1 VYALAACAV
10 VAATG
15 LAAGAA
21 AGGVF
26 VGPLAPAATKT
37 MLTSVGTGGAAA
49 TASNARP
56 AISANGR
63 YVAFQSEA
71 TLNVSGSVVPPP
83 TTPPTTPPPTT
94 ASPTTASPT
103 TASPTTASPS
113 SAPPTTASP
122 GSPPPDGGSSSAP
135 PPDVASPTTSSPS
148 TSATTPIFIPRARAA
163 PSAAPAA
170 AALPGNWRVYVR
182 DQTGQVTSL
191 LSNPNTGNATAP
203 SISGTGKLVSYLFDG
218 GIENNVVV
226 VNRQA
231 TGKGAF
237 DTKANLAV
245 KTVTGTAND
254 LQFERI
260 PGCPS
265 GIGTAGAIRT
275 TPCGP
280 ELSAD
285 GSTLVY
291 PAQLSPVSPVLAV
304 TDFDDNIAGNLV
316 DFGAISQEVFS
327 EQQIN
332 YTLSSS
338 SAPVA
343 FTGFTLTGPFTIGEP
358 FSGSGPDCSGTF
370 EPGVTCNVVVDADGS
385 ACPTIDGNPY
395 YKELTGTLT
404 TESPLPD
411 GQSKITLVAFC
422 NGAFTG
428 DVSGLGGPS
437 AAIRPAAAC
446 AAPPKGLPVVQAPAV
461 EQDNAEEDL
470 VDFGP
475 AVIGQPFAEVVK
487 FSAPGGGN
495 LQFSS
500 PDCGLQLVS
509 PATLGLKAGQPLTCT
524 LSATTGVQ
532 SCTAYVLV
540 TPGTMGT
547 DVASFISVDPD
558 DDFETE
564 SALYVSVTGVSD
576 VVIAR
581 HDKTG
586 AGNFAASPSIEVSV
600 NGAGTLIPDASEPSV
615 SATGRYVAFTA
626 AAPAGQAADSTAV
639 WRHDTDSAGNRT
651 YHSGATTLVSCLPG
665 SSAGGACRTAP
676 DADSPS
682 ISGDG
687 SQVAFAT
694 IAVNGQV
701 YVRNVSA
708 GTTALVSAPAT
719 GTPANG
725 DSYAP
730 SLSQD
735 ASTVAYISTATDLE
749 ANATPAHAANLYVRT
764 LSAGGPAISELAS
777 PTGASLPAG
786 DDIALPD
793 VDAHGGLVTF
803 QTSQRLVSAAPP
815 AVTSVYTFLRE
826 PALAFQPA
834 PVSFGTLR
842 AGKAPATLTVTVT
855 DVGPGPGTVTTA
867 GTTLPFGIN
876 IGACAGALLH
886 DGGSCVLTVS
896 LIPRQAGSDLGTLTS
911 TVTDVF
917 GSPGTFTVPITA
929 TVVATP
935 TPEAAR
941 LTLNPGVAPPGQ
953 VTDVTGTGFLAGQHV
968 TLSWDPGLGQISVV
982 ANGSGRLTAV
992 MVIFPDD
999 FTGPRVLQAR
1009 DLSSKVLA
1017 TVNFLVQQPS
1027 VEPPFKASST
1037 PGSVG
1042 QAG

>member
-21 AGGVF
+21 AGVVF
-26 VGPLAPAATKT
+26 GGPSAPALTRT

-63 YVAFQSEA
+63 YVAFQSQA

-83 TTPPTTPPPTT
+83 TTPPP
-94 ASPTTASPT
+94 
-103 TASPTTASPS
+103 
-113 SAPPTTASP
+113 TASP
-122 GSPPPDGGSSSAP
+122 GSPP
-135 PPDVASPTTSSPS
+135 DVATPTTSAPS
-148 TSATTPIFIPRARAA
+148 TAPPTTPIFIPRGQAA

-170 AALPGNWRVYVR
+170 PAAPGNWRVYVR

-203 SISGTGKLVSYLFDG
+203 SISGTDKLVSYLFDG

-260 PGCPS
+260 PGCPT
-265 GIGTAGAIRT
+265 GIGEAGAIRA

-285 GSTLVY
+285 GTTLAY

-304 TDFDDNIAGNLV
+304 TDSDDNIAGNVV
-316 DFGAISQEVFS
+316 DFGLISPDVFS
-327 EQQIN
+327 DQQIN

-338 SAPVA
+338 SQPVT
-343 FTGFTLTGPFTIGEP
+343 FTGFTITGPFSIGEP

-370 EPGVTCNVVVDADGS
+370 EPGVTCNVVVDADSS
-385 ACPTIDGNPY
+385 ACPTIESNPY

-404 TESPLPD
+404 TDSPLPD
-411 GQSKITLVAFC
+411 GQSKVTLVAFC
-422 NGAFTG
+422 NAAFEG
-428 DVSGLGGPS
+428 DVRGLGGPHP
-437 AAIRPAAAC
+437 AIRPAAAC

-470 VDFGP
+470 VDFGS
-475 AVIGQPFAEVVK
+475 AVIGQPFAEVVT
-487 FSAPGGGN
+487 FSAPGGGIV
-495 LQFSS
+495 QFSS

-509 PATLGLKAGQPLTCT
+509 PASLGRPAGQPLTCT
-524 LSATTGVQ
+524 PTATTGVQ

-540 TPGTMGT
+540 TPGTVDT

-586 AGNFAASPSIEVSV
+586 VGNFAASPSIEVSV
-600 NGAGTLIPDASEPSV
+600 NGAGTLIPGASEPSV
-615 SATGRYVAFTA
+615 SATGRYIAFTA
-626 AAPAGQAADSTAV
+626 AAPAGAAADSTAV

-651 YHSGATTLVSCLPG
+651 YHSGSTTLASCLPG
-665 SSAGGACRTAP
+665 FSGGGACLMAP
-676 DADSPS
+676 EADSPS

-701 YVRNVSA
+701 YVRNVPA
-708 GTTALVSAPAT
+708 ATTALVSAPAT
-719 GTPANG
+719 GTTANG

-735 ASTVAYISTATDLE
+735 GSTVAYISTATDLE
-749 ANATPAHAANLYVRT
+749 TKATPAHAANLYVRT
-764 LSAGGPAISELAS
+764 LSPGGPAISELA

-793 VDAHGGLVTF
+793 VDAHGSLVTF
-803 QTSQRLVSAAPP
+803 QTSQRLLSAAPP

-826 PALAFQPA
+826 PALGFTPA
-834 PVSFGTLR
+834 PVSFGTMTV
-842 AGKAPATLTVTVT
+842 GKATATLTVTVT
-855 DVGPGPGTVTTA
+855 DVGPGPGIVTTA
-867 GTTLPFGIN
+867 GTTSPFGIK
-876 IGACAGALLH
+876 IGACAGAVLH
-886 DGGSCVLTVS
+886 DGGSCVLSVT
-896 LIPRQAGSDLGTLTS
+896 LIPQQAGSEQGALTS

-917 GSPGTFTVPITA
+917 GAPGTFSVPITA

-935 TPEAAR
+935 VSEAAR
-941 LTLNPGVAPPGQ
+941 LTLDPGVSPPGQ

-968 TLSWDPGLGQISVV
+968 TLSWDPGLGQVSVV
-982 ANGSGRLTAV
+982 ANASGRLTAV

-1009 DLSSKVLA
+1009 DLTSKVLA

-1027 VEPPFKASST
+1027 VEPPFKASSAA
-1037 PGSVG
+1037 GSVG
-1042 QAG
+1042 APGAPG

>member
-10 VAATG
+10 VATTG

-26 VGPLAPAATKT
+26 AGALAPALTRT

-63 YVAFQSEA
+63 YVAFQSQA
-71 TLNVSGSVVPPP
+71 TLNVSGSVVPQAS
-83 TTPPTTPPPTT
+83 TPPPPTT
-94 ASPTTASPT
+94 VSPTS
-103 TASPTTASPS
+103 ASPS
-113 SAPPTTASP
+113 E
-122 GSPPPDGGSSSAP
+122 SS
-135 PPDVASPTTSSPS
+135 
-148 TSATTPIFIPRARAA
+148 TTPIFIPRAPAA
-163 PSAAPAA
+163 PSAPAPAA
-170 AALPGNWRVYVR
+170 SASPGNWRVYVR

-231 TGKGAF
+231 SGKGAF

-254 LQFERI
+254 PQFERI
-260 PGCPS
+260 NGCPS
-265 GIGTAGAIRT
+265 GIGQGGATRT

-285 GSTLVY
+285 GTTLAY
-291 PAQLSPVSPVLAV
+291 PAQLDPVSPVLTV
-304 TDFDDNIAGNLV
+304 TDFDDNIAGNVV
-316 DFGAISQEVFS
+316 DFGLISQDVFS

-332 YTLSSS
+332 YTIPSGSQ
-338 SAPVA
+338 PVP
-343 FTGFTLTGPFTIGEP
+343 FTGFTLTGPFTIGSP
-358 FSGSGPDCSGTF
+358 FEGSGPNCAAPAF
-370 EPGVTCNVVVDADGS
+370 EPGVTCNVVVDVDNSVCPAFGS
-385 ACPTIDGNPY
+385 TDY
-395 YKELTGTLT
+395 FKELTGTLT
-404 TESPLPD
+404 TNSPLPD
-411 GQSKITLVAFC
+411 GQSKVTLVAFC
-422 NGAFTG
+422 NAEFRGDATG
-428 DVSGLGGPS
+428 LSGP

-446 AAPPKGLPVVQAPAV
+446 PAPPKGLPVAQAPAA
-461 EQDNAEEDL
+461 EQDNAEDNL
-470 VDFGP
+470 VDFGS
-475 AVIGQPFAEVVK
+475 AVIGQPYARIVK
-487 FSAPGGGN
+487 FTAPGGDTV
-495 LQFSS
+495 QFSS
-500 PDCGLQLVS
+500 PDCGLQAVS
-509 PATLGLKAGQPLTCT
+509 PQTLGLPAGQPITCT
-524 LSATTGVQ
+524 PSATTGVQ

-540 TPGTMGT
+540 TPGTVGT
-547 DVASFISVDPD
+547 DVASLITVDPD
-558 DDFETE
+558 DAFQTGVET
-564 SALYVSVTGVSD
+564 YVSVTGVSD

-586 AGNFAASPSIEVSV
+586 AGNFAASPSIVVSV
-600 NGAGTLIPDASEPSV
+600 NGAGTVIPDASEPSV
-615 SATGRYVAFTA
+615 STTGRYVAFTA
-626 AAPAGQAADSTAV
+626 AAPAGEAADSTAV
-639 WRHDTDSAGNRT
+639 WLHDTDSAGNRT
-651 YHSGATTLVSCLPG
+651 YHSGVTTLVSCLPG
-665 SSAGGACRTAP
+665 SSGGGACLTAP

-701 YVRNVSA
+701 YVRNVTA
-708 GTTALVSAPAT
+708 ATTAFVSARAT
-719 GTPANG
+719 GTAANG

-735 ASTVAYISTATDLE
+735 GSTVAYISTATDLE
-749 ANATPAHAANLYVRT
+749 TTATPAHAANLYVRT
-764 LSAGGPAISELAS
+764 VSAGGPAISELAS

-826 PALAFQPA
+826 PALTFQPA

-842 AGKAPATLTVTVT
+842 AGNAAASLTVTVT
-855 DVGPGPGTVTTA
+855 DAGPGPGTVTTA
-867 GTTLPFGIN
+867 GTTPPFGIK

-896 LIPRQAGSDLGTLTS
+896 LIPQHAGSDQGTLTS

-929 TVVATP
+929 TVAAPPQPEVAL
-935 TPEAAR
+935 
-941 LTLNPGVAPPGQ
+941 LTLSPGVAPPGQ

-968 TLSWDPGLGQISVV
+968 TLSWDRGLGQVSVV
-982 ANGSGRLTAV
+982 ANGSGHLTAV
-992 MVIFPDD
+992 MIIFPDD
-999 FTGPRVLQAR
+999 FTGPRVLQAL

-1017 TVNFLVQQPS
+1017 TVNFLVQPPS

-1042 QAG
+1042 AAG

>member
-26 VGPLAPAATKT
+26 AGSSAPAATRT

-63 YVAFQSEA
+63 YVAFQSQA
-71 TLNVSGSVVPPP
+71 TLNVSGSVVPPASP
-83 TTPPTTPPPTT
+83 PPTTPPPST
-94 ASPTTASPT
+94 APPPGTAPPPD
-103 TASPTTASPS
+103 A
-113 SAPPTTASP
+113 APPTTP
-122 GSPPPDGGSSSAP
+122 
-135 PPDVASPTTSSPS
+135 SPTSPS
-148 TSATTPIFIPRARAA
+148 PSESSTTPISIPRAQAA

-170 AALPGNWRVYVR
+170 APPGNWRVYVR
-182 DQTGQVTSL
+182 DQTGRVTSL

-237 DTKANLAV
+237 DTTANLAV
-245 KTVTGTAND
+245 KTVTGTAKD

-260 PGCPS
+260 LGCPT
-265 GIGTAGAIRT
+265 GIGKGGAIRT

-304 TDFDDNIAGNLV
+304 TDFDDNIAGNVV
-316 DFGAISQEVFS
+316 DFGTISQDVFS

-338 SAPVA
+338 SQPVA

-370 EPGVTCNVVVDADGS
+370 EPGVTCNVVVDANSS
-385 ACPTIDGNPY
+385 ACPPFASNPY

-404 TESPLPD
+404 TDSPLPD
-411 GQSKITLVAFC
+411 GQSKVTLVAFC
-422 NGAFTG
+422 NASFRG
-428 DVSGLGGPS
+428 DVSGLGGPQ
-437 AAIRPAAAC
+437 AAIHPAAAC
-446 AAPPKGLPVVQAPAV
+446 AAPPKGLPVDQAPAAQ
-461 EQDNAEEDL
+461 QDNAEEGL
-470 VDFGP
+470 ADFGP

-487 FSAPGGGN
+487 FSAPVGGIV
-495 LQFSS
+495 QFSS

-509 PATLGLKAGQPLTCT
+509 PASLGLPAGQPLTCT
-524 LSATTGVQ
+524 PSATTGLQ

-558 DDFETE
+558 DDFDTE

-586 AGNFAASPSIEVSV
+586 AGDFAASPSIEVSV

-626 AAPAGQAADSTAV
+626 AAPAGHAADSTAV

-651 YHSGATTLVSCLPG
+651 YHSGATTLASCLPG
-665 SSAGGACRTAP
+665 SSGGGACGAAP

-701 YVRNVSA
+701 YVRNVTA
-708 GTTALVSAPAT
+708 ATTALVSAPAT
-719 GTPANG
+719 GPAANG

-735 ASTVAYISTATDLE
+735 GSTVAYISTATDLE
-749 ANATPAHAANLYVRT
+749 AKATPAHAANLYVRT
-764 LSAGGPAISELAS
+764 LSPGGPAISELAPAS
-777 PTGASLPAG
+777 ASLPAG

-793 VDAHGGLVTF
+793 VDARGGLVTF
-803 QTSQRLVSAAPP
+803 QTSQRLVPAAPP

-826 PALAFQPA
+826 PALAFKPA
-834 PVSFGTLR
+834 PVSFGTLTV
-842 AGKAPATLTVTVT
+842 GKATATLTVTVT

-867 GTTLPFGIN
+867 GTTSPFGIK
-876 IGACAGALLH
+876 IGACAGAVLH
-886 DGGSCVLTVS
+886 DGGSCVLTVT
-896 LIPRQAGSDLGTLTS
+896 LIPTHAGGGRGTLTS
-911 TVTDVF
+911 TVTDDF
-917 GSPGTFTVPITA
+917 GSPGTFSVPITA

-935 TPEAAR
+935 APEAAR
-941 LTLNPGVAPPGQ
+941 LTVDPGVSPPGQ
-953 VTDVTGTGFLAGQHV
+953 VTDVTGSGFLAGQHV
-968 TLSWDPGLGQISVV
+968 TLSWDPGLGQVSVV

-1042 QAG
+1042 AGLSLPG

>member
-1 VYALAACAV
+1 MAANHGQWGALGRGVYALAACAV

-21 AGGVF
+21 TGVVFAGPA
-26 VGPLAPAATKT
+26 GPPPALTRT

-63 YVAFQSEA
+63 YVAFQSQA
-71 TLNVSGSVVPPP
+71 TLNVSGSVVPPASP
-83 TTPPTTPPPTT
+83 PPTTPPPTT
-94 ASPTTASPT
+94 ASPTTASPSSFFPPG
-103 TASPTTASPS
+103 TAAEPPS
-113 SAPPTTASP
+113 TAPPTT
-122 GSPPPDGGSSSAP
+122 
-135 PPDVASPTTSSPS
+135 PTS
-148 TSATTPIFIPRARAA
+148 IPRAQAA

-170 AALPGNWRVYVR
+170 SAPPGNWRVYVR

-245 KTVTGTAND
+245 KTVTGTSND
-254 LQFERI
+254 LRFERI
-260 PGCPS
+260 PGCPT
-265 GIGTAGAIRT
+265 GIGAAGAIRT

-285 GSTLVY
+285 GTTLAY
-291 PAQLSPVSPVLAV
+291 PAQLSPVSPVLTV
-304 TDFDDNIAGNLV
+304 TDFDDNVAGNIV
-316 DFGAISQEVFS
+316 DFGTISPNVFS

-338 SAPVA
+338 SQPVA
-343 FTGFTLTGPFTIGEP
+343 FTGFTITGPFTIGEP
-358 FSGSGPDCSGTF
+358 FPESGPDCSGTF
-370 EPGVTCNVVVDADGS
+370 EPGVTCNVVVEANSS
-385 ACPTIDGNPY
+385 ACPTIDSNPY
-395 YKELTGTLT
+395 YTELTGTLT
-404 TESPLPD
+404 TDSALPD
-411 GQSKITLVAFC
+411 GQSKVTLVAFC
-422 NGAFTG
+422 NAAFTG

-437 AAIRPAAAC
+437 AAIRPAIRPAAGC

-461 EQDNAEEDL
+461 ELDNAEDDL

-475 AVIGQPFAEVVK
+475 AVIGQPYAAVVK
-487 FSAPGGGN
+487 FSAPGGEI

-509 PATLGLKAGQPLTCT
+509 PASLGKPAGQPLTCT
-524 LSATTGVQ
+524 PTETSGVE
-532 SCTAYVLV
+532 SCTAYILV
-540 TPGTMGT
+540 TPGMVGT
-547 DVASFISVDPD
+547 DVATFISVDPD
-558 DDFETE
+558 DDFNTD
-564 SALYVSVTGVSD
+564 STVYVSVTGVSD

-626 AAPAGQAADSTAV
+626 SAPAGEAADSTAV

-651 YHSGATTLVSCLPG
+651 YHSGATALVSCLPG
-665 SSAGGACRTAP
+665 TSGGGACLTAP

-701 YVRNVSA
+701 YIRNVPA
-708 GTTALVSAPAT
+708 ATTALVSAPAT
-719 GTPANG
+719 GTAANA

-735 ASTVAYISTATDLE
+735 GSTVAYISTATDLE
-749 ANATPAHAANLYVRT
+749 RKATLKHAANLYVRT
-764 LSAGGPAISELAS
+764 LSPGGPAISELA

-793 VDAHGGLVTF
+793 VDADGGLVTF

-834 PVSFGTLR
+834 PVSFGTLTT
-842 AGKAPATLTVTVT
+842 GKAPATLTVTIT

-867 GTTLPFGIN
+867 GTTPPFGIK
-876 IGACAGALLH
+876 IGACAGAVLH
-886 DGGSCVLTVS
+886 DGGSCVVTVT
-896 LIPRQAGSDLGTLTS
+896 LIPQPAGTDDGTLAV
-911 TVTDVF
+911 TVADDF
-917 GSPGTFTVPITA
+917 GSPGTFSVPITA

-941 LTLNPGVAPPGQ
+941 LTLDPGVAPPGQ
-953 VTDVTGTGFLAGQHV
+953 VTDVTGSGFLAGQHV
-968 TLSWDPGLGQISVV
+968 TLSWDPGLGQVSVV
-982 ANGSGRLTAV
+982 ANASGRLTAV

-1009 DLSSKVLA
+1009 DLSSKLLA
-1017 TVNFLVQQPS
+1017 TVDFLVQQPS
-1027 VEPPFKASST
+1027 VEPPFKASSAAGS
-1037 PGSVG
+1037 PGAPG
-1042 QAG
+1042 

>member
-1 VYALAACAV
+1 MAANHGQRGVLGRGVYALAACAV
-10 VAATG
+10 VATTG

-21 AGGVF
+21 VGGVF
-26 VGPLAPAATKT
+26 AGPSAPAATKT

-63 YVAFQSEA
+63 YVAFQSQA
-71 TLNVSGSVVPPP
+71 TLNVSGTVVPPP
-83 TTPPTTPPPTT
+83 SSSPPTT
-94 ASPTTASPT
+94 AP
-103 TASPTTASPS
+103 PS
-113 SAPPTTASP
+113 SPPPDGAAKAAPHGTTPRTTASP
-122 GSPPPDGGSSSAP
+122 GSPA
-135 PPDVASPTTSSPS
+135 PTTASRTTATPS
-148 TSATTPIFIPRARAA
+148 TPPTAFVPRAQAA

-170 AALPGNWRVYVR
+170 PPPPGNWRVYVR
-182 DQTGQVTSL
+182 DQTGRVTSL

-203 SISGTGKLVSYLFDG
+203 TISGTGKLVSYLFDG
-218 GIENNVVV
+218 GIENSVVV

-245 KTVTGTAND
+245 KTVTGTAKD
-254 LQFERI
+254 LRFERI

-285 GSTLVY
+285 GSTLAY
-291 PAQLSPVSPVLAV
+291 PAQLSPVSPVLAI
-304 TDFDDNIAGNLV
+304 TDFDDNIAGNVV
-316 DFGAISQEVFS
+316 DFATVSQDIFS

-338 SAPVA
+338 SQPVA
-343 FTGFTLTGPFTIGEP
+343 FTGFALTGPFTIGPSFE
-358 FSGSGPDCSGTF
+358 GSGPNCASPTF
-370 EPGVTCNVVVDADGS
+370 EPGVTCNVVVDVDNS
-385 ACPTIDGNPY
+385 ACPAFGSNPY

-404 TESPLPD
+404 TDSPVPD
-411 GQSKITLVAFC
+411 GQSKVTLVAFC
-422 NGAFTG
+422 NASFRG
-428 DVSGLGGPS
+428 DVTGLGGPQ
-437 AAIRPAAAC
+437 AAIHPAAVC
-446 AAPPKGLPVVQAPAV
+446 PAPPKGLPVVQAPAV
-461 EQDNAEEDL
+461 EQDDAEEDL
-470 VDFGP
+470 VDFGS
-475 AVIGQPFAEVVK
+475 AVIGQPYAAIVK
-487 FSAPGGGN
+487 FTVPGGDTV
-495 LQFSS
+495 QFSS
-500 PDCGLQLVS
+500 PDCGLQVVS
-509 PATLGLKAGQPLTCT
+509 PATLGLPAGQPITCT
-524 LSATTGVQ
+524 PGTETGVQ

-540 TPGTMGT
+540 TPGTVGT
-547 DVASFISVDPD
+547 DVASLITVDPD
-558 DDFETE
+558 DEFETGVTT
-564 SALYVSVTGVSD
+564 YVTVTGVND

-600 NGAGTLIPDASEPSV
+600 NGAGKLIPDASEPSV

-626 AAPAGQAADSTAV
+626 AAPTGAAADSTAV

-651 YHSGATTLVSCLPG
+651 YHSGATTLASCLPG
-665 SSAGGACRTAP
+665 SSGAGACLAAP

-687 SQVAFAT
+687 TQVAFAT
-694 IAVNGQV
+694 IALHGEV
-701 YVRNVSA
+701 YVRNVTA
-708 GTTALVSAPAT
+708 ATTALVSAPAT
-719 GTPANG
+719 GTAANG

-735 ASTVAYISTATDLE
+735 GSTVAYISTATDL
-749 ANATPAHAANLYVRT
+749 AAKATPAHAANLYIRT
-764 LSAGGPAISELAS
+764 VSAGGPAISELGS
-777 PTGASLPAG
+777 PTGASLPAS

-793 VDAHGGLVTF
+793 VDASGGLVTF

-826 PALAFQPA
+826 PVLAFQPA
-834 PVSFGTLR
+834 PVSFGTMT
-842 AGKAPATLTVTVT
+842 AGKSAATIIVTVT

-867 GTTLPFGIN
+867 GTTPPFGIK
-876 IGACAGALLH
+876 IGVCAGAVLH
-886 DGGSCVLTVS
+886 DGGSCVLTVT
-896 LIPRQAGSDLGTLTS
+896 LIPQHAGSDHGTLTS
-911 TVTDVF
+911 TVTDNF
-917 GSPGTFTVPITA
+917 GSPGTFSAPITA
-929 TVVATP
+929 TVIATP

-941 LTLNPGVAPPGQ
+941 LTLDPGVAPPGQ

-968 TLSWDPGLGQISVV
+968 TLSWDPGLGQVSVV

-992 MVIFPDD
+992 MIIFPDD
-999 FTGPRVLQAR
+999 FTGPRVLQAH
-1009 DLSSKVLA
+1009 DLSSKLLA

-1027 VEPPFKASST
+1027 VEPPFKASSAAGS
-1037 PGSVG
+1037 PGAPG
-1042 QAG
+1042 